1 MEKWLISRQKVA
13 EVSGN
18 TEQSPD
24 NDVSSSTSTR
34 TQEKRKLDNKE
45 SSLKKRKYDDSY
57 IQFGF
62 TSSGDPDSPF
72 PQCVVCAETLSNHSL
87 KPSLLRRHLETKH
100 GNLKDQSVSFFQH
113 KLKDLKQRQKSIEAL
128 SQNTNNNA
136 LQASFRV
143 SYLIA
148 KQAKPHTIGENLILP
163 AAKEIVKCMFGE
175 KMAREL
181 DVIPM
186 SNNTVSRRIADMSE
200 NLKTHQIKR
209 ILESDYF
216 AIQLDEST
224 DITNLAQLLTYVRY
238 VHSKKFYEEFLFCRT
253 LSIRTTGEDIFHM
266 VDSFVK
272 ENQLDWSKCVGIC
285 TDGARAMTGRFSGLV
300 KRIQD
305 KAPEAKWTH
314 CGIHR
319 EALACKK
326 IPASLDI
333 TLKNAVKIVNL
344 IKARATNSR
353 IFTAIC
359 KELGSEHET
368 LLLHTEVRW
377 LSRGRVVS
385 RVFEL
390 RHEIE
395 LFLVEQGHDEY
406 KQMLTDSL
414 WVQRLAYLSDIF
426 TKLNELNLG
435 LQGRDTTIFTMQEK
449 VESTIKKISL
459 WTSLIDN
466 CKYDQFPNLK
476 LFLDTTSSTV
486 NEDLKSDI
494 KCHLQNLSAAL
505 RNYFPE
511 ISPQWNWV
519 NNPFANH
526 SVDHLPISDQEELI
540 DISCNSRLK
549 SCFAEQSLG
558 DFWANLQDI
567 YHISEPAIKY
577 LLPFSTTYLCESGF
591 SAMSN
596 LKTKHRHRLQLEDDL
611 RLKLT
616 EGQPDFQEL
625 CKEKRAHLSH

>member
-24 NDVSSSTSTR
+24 NDVSSSTSTP

-45 SSLKKRKYDDSY
+45 SSLKKRKYDGSY

-62 TSSGDPDSPF
+62 TSSGDPDSPL

-100 GNLKDQSVSFFQH
+100 ANLKDQSVSFFQH

-128 SQNTNNNA
+128 SQNTNDNA

-186 SNNTVSRRIADMSE
+186 SNNTVSRRIANMSE

-238 VHSKKFYEEFLFCRT
+238 VHSKKFHEEFLFCRA

-272 ENQLDWSKCVGIC
+272 ENQLDWPKCVGIC

-305 KAPEAKWTH
+305 IAPEAKWTH

-353 IFTAIC
+353 IFAAIC

-385 RVFEL
+385 RMFEL

-414 WVQRLAYLSDIF
+414 WLQKLAYLSDIF
-426 TKLNELNLG
+426 TKINELNLG

-459 WTSLIDN
+459 WTSLIDK

-476 LFLDTTSSTV
+476 LFLDTTSSTI

-505 RNYFPE
+505 RSYFPE

-558 DFWANLQDI
+558 DFWANLKDI
-567 YHISEPAIKY
+567 YHISESAIKY
-577 LLPFSTTYLCESGF
+577 LLPFCTTYLCESGF
-591 SAMSN
+591 SAMTN

>member
-1 MEKWLISRQKVA
+1 MEK

-18 TEQSPD
+18 TEQSPVD
-24 NDVSSSTSTR
+24 DVSPSTSTS
-34 TQEKRKLDNKE
+34 THQKRNLDDKE

-62 TSSGDPDSPF
+62 TSSGDPDFPL

-100 GNLKDQSVSFFQH
+100 ANLKHESVSFFQH
-113 KLKDLKQRQKSIEAL
+113 KLKDLKHRQKSIEAL
-128 SQNTNNNA
+128 SLNTNSNA

-186 SNNTVSRRIADMSE
+186 SNNTVSRRIADMSD
-200 NLKTHQIKR
+200 NLKNHQIQR
-209 ILESDYF
+209 ILQSDYF

-224 DITNLAQLLTYVRY
+224 DISNLAQLLTYVRY
-238 VHSKKFYEEFLFCRT
+238 VHSKKVYEEFLFCRALT
-253 LSIRTTGEDIFHM
+253 IRTTGEDIFQM
-266 VDSFVK
+266 VDGFIK
-272 ENQLDWSKCVGIC
+272 ENKLDWTKCVGIC

-305 KAPEAKWTH
+305 VAPEAKWTH

-326 IPASLDI
+326 IPACLDS

-353 IFTAIC
+353 IFTDIC

-377 LSRGRVVS
+377 LSRGRLLS
-385 RVFEL
+385 RIFEL

-395 LFLVEQGHDEY
+395 LFLTEQGYDEY
-406 KQMLTDSL
+406 KQMLSDHL
-414 WVQRLAYLSDIF
+414 WLQKLAYLSDIF

-435 LQGRDTTIFTMQEK
+435 LQGQDTTIFTMQEK
-449 VESTIKKISL
+449 VESTIKKMAL
-459 WTSLIDN
+459 WTSLIDR

-476 LFLDTTSSTV
+476 LFLETTSSSV
-486 NEDLKSDI
+486 NEDIKSAI
-494 KCHLQNLSAAL
+494 KYHLQNLSAEL
-505 RNYFPE
+505 RAYFPE
-511 ISPQWNWV
+511 ISSQWNWV
-519 NNPFANH
+519 NNPFGNCFT
-526 SVDHLPISDQEELI
+526 DHLSICAQEELI

-549 SCFAEQSLG
+549 SCFTEQSLV
-558 DFWANLQDI
+558 DFWAGLKDI
-567 YHISEPAIKY
+567 YRVSEVALKY
-577 LLPFSTTYLCESGF
+577 LLPFCTTYLCESGF
-591 SAMSN
+591 SAMTN

-616 EGQPDFQEL
+616 KMQPDFSEL